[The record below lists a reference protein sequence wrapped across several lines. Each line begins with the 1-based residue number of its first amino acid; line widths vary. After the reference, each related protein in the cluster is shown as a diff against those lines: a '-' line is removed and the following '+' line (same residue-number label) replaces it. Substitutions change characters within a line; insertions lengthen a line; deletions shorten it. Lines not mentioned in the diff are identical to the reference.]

1 MKRYVS
7 RISTTLSAGGAT
19 FSTSSTVEARAFQ
32 QLRETELIQS
42 FAGKKQ
48 IVVKELLE
56 GYNFLEIAKRH
67 KWKNHEVYGIKRE
80 LKMDLAFLKDEA
92 ARRNYIEQNRDELD
106 VLMKNL
112 ADASRAMTLT
122 QFANI
127 FINDYNPEAETKGWG
142 EVALQD
148 HYDHIWNTYQKSCTK
163 APREHLKTTSIIEKL
178 IKWVFERK
186 YPLEITYFHLDKDI
200 AIEKIRIM
208 QMMIERNPFLASN
221 FRIED
226 ARNWKDGEVRLH
238 DGTTIKAAG
247 YLQGAVGK
255 HPHIIVLDDV
265 IDQSIIFSD
274 VKNDRAIRKFYSD
287 IYPMTTKMTP
297 EKRVVIVGTSQRDD
311 DLYEKLPSDF
321 HKETMAAFVDDEEK
335 QPLEPALFS
344 AEELHKVKS
353 DISEQFGEK
362 FWLKEYMNIP
372 MSAMGIIIKPEWI
385 QTYATMPDTRG
396 MDIYQGWDLGVGK
409 DPEKGDWTVGI
420 TLGVKREEDL
430 LKMWVLDMYR
440 ARIEFGERLKAVVAQ
455 ANKWKPKKIGVE
467 EQVFQYDTVIT
478 LKKQTNLPIIG
489 VKAIKNKVE
498 SFQVELAPHFENRK
512 IWIPAS
518 EAIIRTELLSLPT
531 GEHDDIADGIKI
543 AIKISADETPKPRI
557 RSI

>member
-7 RISTTLSAGGAT
+7 TIAQRLQGVGSFA
-19 FSTSSTVEARAFQ
+19 TSSTVEIRAYDKI
-32 QLRETELIQS
+32 REEELVQA
-42 FAGKKQ
+42 FRGKKK
-48 IVVKELLE
+48 IVVQELLD
-56 GYNFLEIAKRH
+56 GYNFHEIAQKH
-67 KWKNHEVYGIKRE
+67 GWKNHEVYSIKRE
-80 LKMDLAFLKDEA
+80 LKMDLSFIKDE
-92 ARRNYIEQNRDELD
+92 RLRQRYVDENREDLD

-112 ADASRAMTLT
+112 KAASKAMTLT

-127 FINDYNPEAETKGWG
+127 FINDYNPEAEAKQWG
-142 EVALQD
+142 EVPLQD

-163 APREHLKTTSIIEKL
+163 APREHLKTTSVIEKL
-178 IKWVFERK
+178 IKWIFERE
-186 YPLEITYFHLDKDI
+186 YPLEINYFHLNKSI
-200 AIEKIRIM
+200 AIDKIRIM
-208 QMMIERNPFLASN
+208 QMMIERSPFLAQN
-221 FRIED
+221 FQIED
-226 ARNWKDGEVRLH
+226 ARNWKDGEIRLI
-238 DGTTIKAAG
+238 DGTTIKASG
-247 YLQGAVGK
+247 YLEGAVGK

-265 IDQSIIFSD
+265 IDQSIIYSD

-297 EKRVVIVGTSQRDD
+297 EKRVIIVGTSQRDD

-321 HKETMAAFVDDEEK
+321 HRETMAAFLDDEEE

-344 AEELHKVKS
+344 MAELRKVKA
-353 DISEQFGEK
+353 DISEEYGEK

-372 MSAMGIIIKPEWI
+372 MSAMGVIIKPEWI
-385 QTYATMPDTRG
+385 QTYATAPSTKG
-396 MDIYQGWDLGVGK
+396 LDIYQGWDLSVGK

-420 TLGVKREEDL
+420 TLGVLTEEDF

-440 ARIEFGERLKAVVAQ
+440 ERVDFGERLKAIVAM

-478 LKKQTNLPIIG
+478 LKKKTNLPIVG

-498 SFQVELAPHFENRK
+498 SFSVELAPHFENRK

-518 EAIIRTELLSLPT
+518 EPVIRTELLSLPT

-543 AIKISADETPKPRI
+543 AIKVSADKTPKPQI
-557 RSI
+557 FSI